1 MDWKK
6 INILKG
12 KIILRKELLARQ
24 QVKFPLEENKTQKG
38 VRQRYKRSDRIG
50 REKKKRKN
58 K

>member
-24 QVKFPLEENKTQKG
+24 QVKFPLEENKT
-38 VRQRYKRSDRIG
+38 
-50 REKKKRKN
+50 
-58 K
+58 